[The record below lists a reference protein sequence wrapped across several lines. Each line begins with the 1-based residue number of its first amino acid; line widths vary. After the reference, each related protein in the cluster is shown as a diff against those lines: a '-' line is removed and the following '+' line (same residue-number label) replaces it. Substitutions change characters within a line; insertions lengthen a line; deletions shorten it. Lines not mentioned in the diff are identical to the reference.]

1 MKEMLVLFALSIF
14 FAVLA
19 SLSQKSSRPT
29 ETLKPA
35 MAVITNVSETETNI
49 RYHVRFDDAGVTYNG
64 KSISYPASGKS
75 YGVGEKVRI
84 GYYITKAGW
93 PQVEIYDDELVPSRA
108 SGKTVATGLRFVSIC
123 FLVAAII
130 CAVLNFL
137 R

>member
-1 MKEMLVLFALSIF
+1 MKEILVLFVLSIF

-19 SLSQKSSRPT
+19 SLSQKSSQST
-29 ETLKPA
+29 DSLKPA
-35 MAVITNVSETETNI
+35 MAVITNVSETDTNI
-49 RYHVRFDDAGVTYNG
+49 RYHVRFKDAGVTYNG

-75 YGVGEKVRI
+75 YGVGEKVHI

-108 SGKTVATGLRFVSIC
+108 SGKTVAKGLRFVSIG
-123 FLVAAII
+123 FFIAALI
-130 CAVLNFL
+130 CAVLSFF